1 MDRSAA
7 RAAAM
12 KLLYEWEMGGNG
24 GEDTRLGLLEIQPG
38 EEEADYMEET
48 VLGVQQ
54 HVQEIDGQIEKY
66 AIGWPISRINRVDLS
81 ILRLG
86 IYEIA
91 YGTGVPGGVAVNEA
105 VELAKTFSGPESG
118 SFVNGVLGSF
128 LRAQDQ

>member
-91 YGTGVPGGVAVNEA
+91 YGAGVPGGVAVNEA

-118 SFVNGVLGSF
+118 SFVNGVLGRF
-128 LRAQDQ
+128 LRARDQ

>member
-48 VLGVQQ
+48 VSGVQQ
-54 HVQEIDGQIEKY
+54 HVQEIDGASTEWIFPSCDWASMKSLMAREFPG
-66 AIGWPISRINRVDLS
+66 A
-81 ILRLG
+81 LR
-86 IYEIA
+86 
-91 YGTGVPGGVAVNEA
+91 
-105 VELAKTFSGPESG
+105 
-118 SFVNGVLGSF
+118 
-128 LRAQDQ
+128 

>member
-24 GEDTRLGLLEIQPG
+24 GEDTRLGLLEIKPN
-38 EEEADYMEET
+38 EEETEYMEAT
-48 VLGVQQ
+48 VAGVQQ
-54 HVQEIDGQIEKY
+54 HIQEIDEKIEKY
-66 AIGWPISRINRVDLS
+66 AIGWPLSRINRVDLS

-86 IYEIA
+86 VYEIVYA
-91 YGTGVPGGVAVNEA
+91 EGVPGGVAVNEA

-118 SFVNGVLGSF
+118 SFVNGVLGSL
-128 LRAQDQ
+128 LRAGEQ

>member
-38 EEEADYMEET
+38 EEEADYMEAT
-48 VLGVQQ
+48 VSGVQQ
-54 HVQEIDGQIEKY
+54 HVQEIDSQIEKY
-66 AIGWPISRINRVDLS
+66 AIGWPISRINGWIFPSCDWASMKSLMAR
-81 ILRLG
+81 
-86 IYEIA
+86 EF
-91 YGTGVPGGVAVNEA
+91 PGAVAVNEA